1 MSQFTSLHTVAACLT
16 IPSPLSRADVKRCWT
31 KGSEITDAVLHIS
44 LSVTFTLFLCLLV
57 AYGIPAHCS
66 LCCLYA
72 PPRTKLCPGP
82 CCVLSSLCQG
92 QLLRQL
98 YKYLLKLPDNMG
110 GGFTASRLLESDSA
124 RDGWTSVSGGVHHP
138 SCCPNTFCRDGGGR
152 DR

>member
-110 GGFTASRLLESDSA
+110 GGGIHCEPSFRVRFSSGWMDQRLWWGPPPLLLSQYFLQ
-124 RDGWTSVSGGVHHP
+124 RRWGT
-138 SCCPNTFCRDGGGR
+138 
-152 DR
+152 